1 MRSTIS
7 KTALL
12 APLMLVAPF
21 AWAQSGEDLRLTIGK
36 SVVIDYA
43 SDIRQIST
51 SNPDVVDAS
60 PITTREILLHGKG
73 FGSATMVVWN
83 KAGQRTFYNIT
94 VEMNL
99 EAFRK
104 LLKDTFPS
112 EDIVIASSRDS
123 LSLNGAVSSP
133 AVAERAVA
141 MAAGFAKTVV
151 NNLTVTVPV
160 EKQILLRVKFA
171 ELDRNAGAQYGVNIL
186 STGALGGTI
195 GRIGTGQFGSPSL
208 TNIQPNTP
216 GGGSGGAQNGNFTIS
231 DALTM
236 FAFRPDLNLAAFVK
250 ALQTRGVL
258 QILAEPNLVTS
269 NGKEA
274 AFLVGGEFP
283 VPVLQGG
290 ATAAAVTIQ
299 FKEFGIKL
307 RFTPTVT
314 PNKTIKL
321 DLVQEVSSIDL
332 AQGVSFNGFTIPALS
347 TRRTQTGLELGEGQ
361 TFLVSGLI
369 DNRDIERMSRI
380 PGLGQIPILGAL
392 FKSKDVQKSLSEL
405 VLMVTPEVTLPLNA
419 TDPKPMIDFPN
430 EFLIP
435 LKTSSSPK
443 AMPQPSASNVST
455 PGAVSGT
462 ASNLTSTGKKRG
474 RK

>member
-1 MRSTIS
+1 MRSKLTKIAVL
-7 KTALL
+7 TPLLLL
-12 APLMLVAPF
+12 APIAM
-21 AWAQSGEDLRLTIGK
+21 AQSGEDLKLTVGK
-36 SVVIDYA
+36 SVVIDFA

-51 SNPDVVDAS
+51 SNPDIVDAS

-83 KAGQRTFYNIT
+83 KAGQRSFYNIN

-99 EAFRK
+99 DALRK
-104 LLKDTFPS
+104 LLKDTFPND
-112 EDIVIASSRDS
+112 DIHVNSSRDS
-123 LSLNGAVSSP
+123 LSLSGTVSSP
-133 AVAERAVA
+133 AVSERAGA
-141 MAAGFAKTVV
+141 MAAGFAKAVI
-151 NNLTVTVPV
+151 NNLSASVPI

-186 STGALGGTI
+186 STGAAGGTI
-195 GRIGTGQFGSPSL
+195 GRISTGMFGAPSITAVAPTQPGSPVNPS
-208 TNIQPNTP
+208 
-216 GGGSGGAQNGNFTIS
+216 SSFTIS
-231 DALTM
+231 DALTL

-258 QILAEPNLVTS
+258 QILAEPNLVAS

-290 ATAAAVTIQ
+290 ANAASVTVQ
-299 FKEFGIKL
+299 FKEFGIRL

-314 PNKTIKL
+314 PNKTIKI

-347 TRRTQTGLELGEGQ
+347 TRRTQTGIELGDGQ

-369 DNRDIERMSRI
+369 DNRDIERLSKV
-380 PGLGQIPILGAL
+380 PGLGSLPILGAL
-392 FKSKDVQKSLSEL
+392 FKSKDIQKSLSEL
-405 VLMVTPEVTLPLNA
+405 VVMVTPEVTLPLNPND
-419 TDPKPMIDFPN
+419 TKPMIDFPN

-435 LKTSSSPK
+435 LKTTSTPKPASGSSNQNASMGSSSK
-443 AMPQPSASNVST
+443 KK
-455 PGAVSGT
+455 
-462 ASNLTSTGKKRG
+462 GK
-474 RK
+474 